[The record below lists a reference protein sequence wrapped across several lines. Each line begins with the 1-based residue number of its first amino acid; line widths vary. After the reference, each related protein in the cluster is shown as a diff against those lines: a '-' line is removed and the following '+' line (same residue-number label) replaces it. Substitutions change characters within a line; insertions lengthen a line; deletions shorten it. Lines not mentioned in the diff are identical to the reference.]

1 MIYATASTYRG
12 ACFAGFVMIA
22 TSNANEGQVLDILGN
37 TSVYNPAS
45 QDCPQVYLKMCLSAG
60 LLEDENQFHVIHEYN
75 SLDPFPRMVLSRQL
89 RGLRGLEKT
98 DAA

>member
-1 MIYATASTYRG
+1 MITN
-12 ACFAGFVMIA
+12 
-22 TSNANEGQVLDILGN
+22 SNASEVQLFDILGN

-75 SLDPFPRMVLSRQL
+75 SLYPHPRMVTLSP
-89 RGLRGLEKT
+89 T
-98 DAA
+98 